1 MDIAVTPGMIIDM
14 IGLHIIYECTN
25 RGHTMGIKKIP
36 SAEEFKKAIENGVT
50 LVDFSAPWCA
60 PCHFQ
65 EPIINKLAYQFKGKA
80 LIASMDIHEN
90 QDVAMKLGIQCV
102 PTMVI
107 FKNSKEIQRF
117 VGLHPEYVLFDA
129 LQKLLK

>member
-1 MDIAVTPGMIIDM
+1 
-14 IGLHIIYECTN
+14 
-25 RGHTMGIKKIP
+25 MGITNIP
-36 SAEEFKKAIENGVT
+36 SGVEFKKAIEHGVT

-65 EPIINKLAYQFKGKA
+65 KPIINKLAHQFKGKV
-80 LIASMDIHEN
+80 LVASMNIHEH
-90 QDVAMKLGIQCV
+90 QDMAMRLGIQCV

-117 VGLHPEYVLFDA
+117 VGLHSESSISDA
-129 LQKLLK
+129 LKNLLK

>member
-1 MDIAVTPGMIIDM
+1 MIIDM

-25 RGHTMGIKKIP
+25 RGNTMGIKKIP
-36 SAEEFKKAIENGVT
+36 SAEEFKKAIENGVA
-50 LVDFSAPWCA
+50 LVDFSAPWYA

>member
-1 MDIAVTPGMIIDM
+1 
-14 IGLHIIYECTN
+14 
-25 RGHTMGIKKIP
+25 MGIRKIP
-36 SAEEFKKAIENGVT
+36 SAEEFREAIENGVT

-80 LIASMDIHEN
+80 LIVSMDIHEN
-90 QDVAMKLGIQCV
+90 QDVAIKLGIQCV
-102 PTMVI
+102 PTMII

-129 LQKLLK
+129 LKKLLK

>member
-1 MDIAVTPGMIIDM
+1 
-14 IGLHIIYECTN
+14 
-25 RGHTMGIKKIP
+25 MGIRKIP
-36 SAEEFKKAIENGVT
+36 SSEEFKKAIECGVT

-80 LIASMDIHEN
+80 LIASMNIHEN
-90 QDVAMKLGIQCV
+90 QDMAMKLGIRCV

-117 VGLHPEYVLFDA
+117 VGLHPEYILSDA
-129 LQKLLK
+129 LQKLLQ